1 MDRFEK
7 ILDIEKRYR
16 RKADGIFERYKKEE
30 SEMRKRLSPEAF
42 RNEWFLGR
50 WVQYAG
56 NFRAETEAAVGKV
69 NDIFQELRD
78 ELQKWMVKPVE
89 PGVLETLHCVRD
101 FGLRLS
107 LQELKIIE
115 SGINGYLGKKIFA
128 SIVKD
133 SGFNTRCINI
143 DELLSTLDTAQSIV
157 ESRIRSYAG
166 KGGNE
171 GFPGRDL
178 IEHKIINGVDM
189 GEYSLPELAM
199 ASVEPRSNDL
209 DYVKKIF
216 EKAKAPITYVLSEKE
231 AGDIAKKLDPLIDRW
246 GDINT
251 KGADKVREEIPD
263 IVSRLDSMPDDYEHK
278 ETFKKYFL
286 LNYAGAKNHP
296 ETERVKESESIIDES
311 SSLGQA
317 KEYADRR
324 GAVNMDILDQF
335 K

>member
-7 ILDIEKRYR
+7 ILEIEKQFRK
-16 RKADGIFERYKKEE
+16 KADGIFANYKKEE
-30 SEMRKRLSPEAF
+30 TEARKRLSPESF
-42 RNEWFLGR
+42 QSEFVLGR
-50 WVQYAG
+50 WVSYAG
-56 NFRAETEAAVGKV
+56 SFRSETDITVRRV
-69 NDIFQELRD
+69 NEIFQELRD
-78 ELQKWMVKPVE
+78 ELRAWMIKPVE
-89 PGVLETLHCVRD
+89 PGVLEVLRCIRE
-101 FGLRLS
+101 FGIRLS
-107 LQELKIIE
+107 LQELKVIE
-115 SGINGYLGKKIFA
+115 PEINNSYLGKKAFL
-128 SIVKD
+128 SIAKD
-133 SGFNTRCINI
+133 NGFSTKCINI

-209 DYVKKIF
+209 DYVKKLF
-216 EKAKAPITYVLSEKE
+216 EKAKAPISYVLSEKE
-231 AGDIAKKLDPLIDRW
+231 AEDIAKKLDPLIDRW

-278 ETFKKYFL
+278 EAFKKYFL
-286 LNYAGAKNHP
+286 LNYAGAKSQP
-296 ETERVKESESIIDES
+296 EINSAKESESIIEES
-311 SSLGQA
+311 SSLEQA

-324 GAVNMDILDQF
+324 GTVNMDILNQF
-335 K
+335 

>member
-7 ILDIEKRYR
+7 VLEIEKKYR
-16 RKADGIFERYKKEE
+16 RNADRIFEKYRKEE

-42 RNEWFLGR
+42 RNEFVLGR
-50 WVQYAG
+50 WVQIAG
-56 NFRAETEAAVGKV
+56 NFRVET
-69 NDIFQELRD
+69 DITVKKISEVFQESREELR
-78 ELQKWMVKPVE
+78 EWMVKPVE
-89 PGVLETLHCVRD
+89 PGVLETLRCIRD

-107 LQELKIIE
+107 LQELRVIE
-115 SGINGYLGKKIFA
+115 LGISSSYMGKKIFE

-157 ESRIRSYAG
+157 ELRIRSYAG

-209 DYVKKIF
+209 DYVKKLF
-216 EKAKAPITYVLSEKE
+216 EKAKAPISYVLSEKE
-231 AGDIAKKLDPLIDRW
+231 AEDIAKKLDPLIDRW

-278 ETFKKYFL
+278 EAFKKYFL
-286 LNYAGAKNHP
+286 LNYAGAKSQP
-296 ETERVKESESIIDES
+296 EINSAKESESIIEES
-311 SSLGQA
+311 SSLEQA

-324 GAVNMDILDQF
+324 GTVNMDILNQF
-335 K
+335 